1 MMIWNSLTLFLD
13 SHRYDRHEFG
23 GAGSEFPSGQLTSTA
38 WAGWWHDEA

>member
-13 SHRYDRHEFG
+13 SRGNDRHEFG
-23 GAGSEFPSGQLTSTA
+23 GAGSGFPSGQLTSAA

>member
-13 SHRYDRHEFG
+13 SRWTDRHEFG
-23 GAGSEFPSGQLTSTA
+23 GTGSGFPSGQLTSTA